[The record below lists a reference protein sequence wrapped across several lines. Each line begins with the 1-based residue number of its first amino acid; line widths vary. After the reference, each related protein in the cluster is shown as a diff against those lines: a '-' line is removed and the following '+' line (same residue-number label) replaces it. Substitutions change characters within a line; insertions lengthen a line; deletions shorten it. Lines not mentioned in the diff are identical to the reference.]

1 MKVSNYQFRLKYHT
15 ENRSTVRARRLE
27 YIREYG
33 YKGEEVSSE
42 DMAAL
47 EYLDAIECHMRELA
61 ARLAYEKNI

>member
-33 YKGEEVSSE
+33 DRKSVV
-42 DMAAL
+42 
-47 EYLDAIECHMRELA
+47 
-61 ARLAYEKNI
+61 